1 MSVDKVTACVLS
13 LLQNTSAPRTRT
25 ASFQQPSRDL
35 FGIER
40 LPTELLG
47 QISVHLPAY
56 SALALHR
63 TSRTLA
69 MKVPLDN
76 NFWRTTIMNGTALPY
91 LWDLNTEELEEQRRE
106 HSAVST
112 DPEAMWDW
120 KSIGQLLATKH
131 FPLKSSDP
139 RIVEL
144 PNGLWNRGR
153 IWSIVEKAYADDL
166 GNSATK
172 NRNDSVFEER
182 KKREPVFDWQVEE
195 IMEDLGHY
203 S

>member
-1 MSVDKVTACVLS
+1 
-13 LLQNTSAPRTRT
+13 
-25 ASFQQPSRDL
+25 
-35 FGIER
+35 
-40 LPTELLG
+40 
-47 QISVHLPAY
+47 
-56 SALALHR
+56 
-63 TSRTLA
+63 
-69 MKVPLDN
+69 
-76 NFWRTTIMNGTALPY
+76 MNGTALPY
-91 LWDLNTEELEEQRRE
+91 LWDLNAEELEERRRE

-131 FPLKSSDP
+131 FPLKSSDS